1 MKFRS
6 LWISLACLA
15 CLTAKPEFSSAQD
28 GYADQE
34 TEAYGRGAPSHV
46 SPGRW
51 LWAVSDNAL
60 LRDGAITAAVA
71 QGDPQ
76 TVYIGGFGSVLV
88 SRDGGQTFRT
98 SLRFDDDN
106 ASDPI
111 VSFSQDDPTL
121 ITQRAEAIREYLR
134 ENLEEQF
141 DSGYVDSLLDEIT
154 DDDLLE
160 ANEVTDLEP
169 LRNLT
174 LDMDTDLRNAPI
186 ELPAAATVTNLS
198 DFDSFALRFR
208 LARSV
213 VRDTAQAIDYAAN
226 AQGVRQIRAIG
237 TAAYAVTPSTV
248 YMTSD
253 SGNAWKA
260 LLHSAEG
267 ESFLSIDVSPDYR
280 AIIIGASRGFILSQ
294 DGGASWTRI
303 GSDIRAAVYDVQ
315 LTASNDIWALTTR
328 GIFTTAALG
337 NLFAAQ
343 SVAVPEAS
351 NGGGDDIIDGEDEDE
366 SGNSPAAIAND
377 PALSQWKHL
386 AAPLR
391 QGEIA
396 LRIRAGADG
405 SILLLTNEALY
416 KTQDFIHWQVIGADV
431 LNDAYLRDIY
441 VRDDANMSF
450 IVLTDSQVLE
460 YDNGW
465 INQSK
470 GLQRSRAATVVPLP
484 NENRLALI
492 ASDNGIYF
500 AYDAK
505 RIEREQAY
513 ISLKEQWSGEPSYEE
528 TIQAAFRAHYIDEG
542 ASRNWRTRS
551 RLAWLLPHVR
561 AQYEHRQKRD
571 DYYKNTETKKDTGA
585 VVIEE
590 TFSYKRETYNYWQIW
605 ALWDLR
611 IEKAFKDDFSAY
623 RIDDYRLRQIDIAN
637 EVVAALDQ
645 RRSLQINRIIRQIE
659 SGAPTLLDE
668 INSELAM
675 QEIEALLHGL
685 TGGFYLPALHGRR

>member
-15 CLTAKPEFSSAQD
+15 CLTAKPEFSLAQD
-28 GYADQE
+28 GYADPE
-34 TEAYGRGAPSHV
+34 PEAYGRSALPHV

-60 LRDGAITAAVA
+60 LRDGAKTAASA

-76 TVYIGGFGSVLV
+76 TVYIGGFGSILV
-88 SRDGGQTFRT
+88 SRDGGQTFRL
-98 SLRFDDDN
+98 SLRFDAEN

-186 ELPAAATVTNLS
+186 ELPAAAKVTNLS
-198 DFDSFALRFR
+198 DFDSFAHRFR

-213 VRDTAQAIDYAAN
+213 VRDTAQAIEYAAN
-226 AQGVRQIRAIG
+226 AQGVLKIRAIG
-237 TAAYAVTPSTV
+237 SAAYAVTASTV

-260 LLHSAEG
+260 LVHSAEG
-267 ESFLSIDVSPDYR
+267 ESFLSIDVTPDYR
-280 AIIIGASRGFILSQ
+280 IIIIGASNGFILSQ
-294 DGGASWTRI
+294 DGGVSWTRI
-303 GSDIRAAVYDVQ
+303 GNDIRAAVYDVQ
-315 LTASNDIWALTTR
+315 ITESNDIWALTTR
-328 GIFTTAALG
+328 GIFTTAGLE
-337 NLFAAQ
+337 NFFAAQ
-343 SVAVPEAS
+343 NSAIRAS
-351 NGGGDDIIDGEDEDE
+351 NEDDADADNGEGEDEIGDT
-366 SGNSPAAIAND
+366 PAAIAND
-377 PALSQWKHL
+377 PARSQWKHL
-386 AAPLR
+386 AAPLHNS
-391 QGEIA
+391 EIA

-405 SILLLTNEALY
+405 SILLLTNEALR
-416 KTQDFIHWQVIGADV
+416 KTQDFVRWQVIGADV

-460 YDNGW
+460 YDSGW

-470 GLQRSRAATVVPLP
+470 GLQRAHAATVVPLP

-492 ASDNGIYF
+492 AADSGVYF

-513 ISLKEQWSGEPSYEE
+513 VSLKEQWSGEPSYEE
-528 TIQAAFRAHYIDEG
+528 TIQAAFRAHYIDDG
-542 ASRNWRTRS
+542 SSRNWRTRS
-551 RLAWLLPHVR
+551 RLAWILPHVR

-571 DYYKNTETKKDTGA
+571 DYYQNVETKKDTGA
-585 VVIEE
+585 VTIEDKY
-590 TFSYKRETYNYWQIW
+590 SYKRETYNYWQIW

-623 RIDDYRLRQIDIAN
+623 RVDDYRLRQIDIAN
-637 EVVAALDQ
+637 EVVAALDL
-645 RRSLQINRIIRQIE
+645 RRSLQINRIIRRIE

-675 QEIEALLHGL
+675 QEIEATLHGL